1 MKKERKSEGWMDGR
15 REERRERPLEFTW
28 SDLKAGIILFSPSSS
43 ILSLLTIIYLLLRA
57 SLDSFISYNPP
68 FSLSFSPPH
77 RVKRKEFIFCHVF
90 LRTNHTYKGYNERKS
105 EKKSG
110 GDFFSSIFY
119 IADRFVYLL
128 DQRLDQFH
136 IIRYIFIPYL
146 STHDWSSLCND
157 KTLLFHR
164 LLPLPSWHV
173 FIQWNIN
180 KPLHR
185 ITQRRIGQF
194 AQNSTSF

>member
-1 MKKERKSEGWMDGR
+1 MDGR

-136 IIRYIFIPYL
+136 IIRYIFIPTYL
-146 STHDWSSLCND
+146 HMIGAVCVIIKHCFSIVYCHSHRDTFSSNGILISRYTALRSVESVSSL
-157 KTLLFHR
+157 K
-164 LLPLPSWHV
+164 
-173 FIQWNIN
+173 
-180 KPLHR
+180 
-185 ITQRRIGQF
+185 TQRAF
-194 AQNSTSF
+194 N

>member
-90 LRTNHTYKGYNERKS
+90 LRINHTYKGYNERKS

-110 GDFFSSIFY
+110 GDFFSSIFLYSGPIRISAWSKTRSISHHSIY
-119 IADRFVYLL
+119 IYSN
-128 DQRLDQFH
+128 
-136 IIRYIFIPYL
+136 L

>member
-1 MKKERKSEGWMDGR
+1 MDGR

-90 LRTNHTYKGYNERKS
+90 LRINHTYKGYNERKS

-110 GDFFSSIFY
+110 GDFFSSIFLY
-119 IADRFVYLL
+119 SGPIRISAFVTIKDSINFTSFDIYLFL
-128 DQRLDQFH
+128 TYLHMIGAVCVMIKHCFSIVYCHSHRDTFSSNGIL
-136 IIRYIFIPYL
+136 ISRYTAL
-146 STHDWSSLCND
+146 RSVESVSSL
-157 KTLLFHR
+157 K
-164 LLPLPSWHV
+164 
-173 FIQWNIN
+173 
-180 KPLHR
+180 
-185 ITQRRIGQF
+185 TQRAF
-194 AQNSTSF
+194 N